1 LEEVAVTR
9 KIVVWTSGIL
19 LLVAG
24 LLVFFATQSDPADLW
39 VPCIGKQPSECQV
52 PAGFHPIARPCPDY
66 IDCTVGEGKTAY
78 GFSVR
83 MNSST
88 PIWSSSQFAVIAVDR
103 TGKIVKVYIRRRYAS
118 L

>member
-1 LEEVAVTR
+1 VAITR
-9 KIVVWTSGIL
+9 KVVIWTSGIL
-19 LLVAG
+19 FLVAG
-24 LLVFFATQSDPADLW
+24 LLLFFVTRSDPADLW
-39 VPCIGKQPSECQV
+39 GPCIGKQPSECQV
-52 PAGFHPIARPCPDY
+52 PAGFHPIGRPCPDY
-66 IDCTVGEGKTAY
+66 INCTVEDGTTAY

-88 PIWSSSQFAVIAVDR
+88 PIWSSSQYAVIAVDG